1 MHTEHALCR
10 SAIQP
15 IADATLAKAFKCT
28 ANAVVITDPAGKI
41 VWVNDAFSQLSGY
54 SEAEIIGASPVILNS
69 GKQSHMFYSDLW
81 HTIMSGKTWR
91 GILVDRRKD
100 GMLYTVDE
108 VITPLHDDDGNI
120 THFIAIQ
127 HDITPRSQEQERE
140 SFLAYHDVLTGL
152 SNRAFFLSEQQQA
165 MFLAKRN
172 HHMVGLL
179 FIDLDR
185 FKHINDTLGHS
196 VGDALLVAVAER
208 LRSAVRKVDVIARMG
223 GDEFAILVKDVHDI
237 NIVLTMAN
245 KLLEVLSHQFV
256 LDGQII
262 HTYASVGIVIYPNG
276 VEDPEMLLAQADK
289 AMYQAKKAGGN
300 RYQIHAPGTSEMH

>member
-1 MHTEHALCR
+1 MQTEPALSR
-10 SAIQP
+10 PVFQP

-28 ANAVVITDPAGKI
+28 ANAVVITDQAGKI
-41 VWVNDAFSQLSGY
+41 VWANEAFSQLSGY
-54 SEAEIIGASPVILNS
+54 SEAELIGCSPAKLNS
-69 GKQSHMFYSDLW
+69 GKQSHMFYSDMW

-108 VITPLHDDDGNI
+108 IITPLHDNDGNI

-152 SNRAFFLSEQQQA
+152 SNRAYFLSEQQQA
-165 MFLAKRN
+165 MFQAKRN
-172 HHMVGLL
+172 QRTLGLL

-185 FKHINDTLGHS
+185 FKDINDTLGHS
-196 VGDALLVAVAER
+196 IGDGLLVAVAER
-208 LRSAVRKVDVIARMG
+208 LRSAVRKDDVIARMG
-223 GDEFAILVKDVHDI
+223 GDEFAILVKDIQGIEVI
-237 NIVLTMAN
+237 LAMAN
-245 KLLEVLSHQFV
+245 KLLEGLSQQFV

-262 HTYASVGIVIYPNG
+262 HTYASVGIAIYPNG
-276 VEDPEMLLAQADK
+276 CDDPEVLLSQADK

-300 RYQIHAPGTSEMH
+300 RYQIHAPGTSELH